1 MNNTRKLFST
11 GGKHEGRWNLNHKNV
26 DIAVVVIATVLAV
39 LIFALALKIS
49 VRITGREF
57 APVWDR
63 TERVLLV
70 EAETDEAA
78 PADTQEDETFQ
89 KDKELLAIGI
99 YVITGG
105 CNTSDYSLIMAG
117 NVIQNRVEGHRYPDT
132 LEEVLTQPAQFGAL
146 EQTGAKWP
154 TGATAEAKEKALTA
168 AERVLN
174 GERVLQR
181 DVVYVSNTRQGETV
195 AMLDGLYF
203 CR

>member
-11 GGKHEGRWNLNHKNV
+11 GGKHESRWIITQKQM
-26 DIAVVVIATVLAV
+26 DIAVAVIATVMAV
-39 LIFALALKIS
+39 VISIIALKIS
-49 VRITGREF
+49 ERITGREF
-57 APVWDR
+57 APVWDQ

-70 EAETDEAA
+70 EAETDDTA
-78 PADTQEDETFQ
+78 PADTQKIETSQ
-89 KDKELLAIGI
+89 NDKELLAIGI

-105 CNTSDYSLIMAG
+105 CTTSDYSLIMAG

-154 TGATAEAKEKALTA
+154 TGATAEAKEKALDA